1 MKKKITLYLTDIALH
16 HRNFREAKKLDK
28 TIKQDEH
35 GRERGRIYT
44 NDALTKTP
52 DGQFQYEIRLPEE
65 LQRQINAGE
74 VDVEFMMPE
83 GGIPIFLGKDG
94 IEKATQLRKKTR
106 LKLARSGQIW
116 KKV

>member
-16 HRNFREAKKLDK
+16 HRNFREAKTLDK
-28 TIKQDEH
+28 TVKRDAN
-35 GRERGRIYT
+35 GLERGRIYT

-52 DGQFQYEIRLPEE
+52 DGQFQYAIRLPEE
-65 LQRQINAGE
+65 LQRQIDAGE
-74 VDVEFMMPE
+74 IEVEFMRPK

-94 IEKATQLRKKTR
+94 VEKAAQLRKKAR
-106 LKLARSGQIW
+106 LKLASTGQTW

>member
-16 HRNFREAKKLDK
+16 HRNFREAKTLEK
-28 TIKQDEH
+28 TIKQD
-35 GRERGRIYT
+35 GNRLERGRIYT

-74 VDVEFMMPE
+74 VEVELMMPE

-94 IEKATQLRKKTR
+94 VEKAAQLKKKAR
-106 LKLARSGQIW
+106 LKLARSGQTW